1 MILSIAQTVLQEISL
16 VTGFTVIFKN
26 SREVSIYLRTKYGIT
41 KNSQSKFSF
50 KLNIINDLAKV
61 FFKNLFI
68 K

>member
-41 KNSQSKFSF
+41 KNSQSKFG
-50 KLNIINDLAKV
+50 LN
-61 FFKNLFI
+61 
-68 K
+68 

>member
-61 FFKNLFI
+61 FS
-68 K
+68 